1 MKTSCCNSSESIT
14 IGNSIICL
22 NSVCC
27 NYLGAAHHHRNFFAW
42 KNPIAISLFAIQMMF
57 SMDDFSMANK
67 ENNFTLIHEKSI
79 NQPKL
84 NLNNL
89 RHELVVQ
96 NILCANEVFAQ
107 MKLESAILSSSLL
120 RNTNNI
126 MGMRYPLCRPTTAI
140 GIFIP
145 SKNLII
151 YGNQRSLKRYSKI
164 SNYSVYKCWQDA
176 VADYKLWQD
185 NNFKLKE
192 RYLEYLGEVYAED
205 SNYISKIKMIT
216 TNEAH

>member
-1 MKTSCCNSSESIT
+1 
-14 IGNSIICL
+14 
-22 NSVCC
+22 
-27 NYLGAAHHHRNFFAW
+27 
-42 KNPIAISLFAIQMMF
+42 MMF
-57 SMDDFSMANK
+57 SMDDFSMDNK
-67 ENNFTLIHEKSI
+67 EYNFTLNYVKSI
-79 NQPKL
+79 HQVPL

-89 RHELVVQ
+89 KHEIVTQ

-120 RNTNNI
+120 RNTNNL

-151 YGNQRSLKRYSKI
+151 YGNQQSLKRYAKI

-185 NNFKLKE
+185 HNFKLKE
-192 RYLEYLGEVYAED
+192 RYLNYLGEVYAED
-205 SNYISKIKMIT
+205 SNYIAKIKTMTI
-216 TNEAH
+216 NESH